1 MTCRT
6 FIPVII
12 YPSHHIYQAFHLHIH
27 STGENPNYEYER
39 QIQSLEQ
46 LQFQLLLKVLK

>member
-12 YPSHHIYQAFHLHIH
+12 YTRHFIFISH

>member
-12 YPSHHIYQAFHLHIH
+12 YTRHFIH